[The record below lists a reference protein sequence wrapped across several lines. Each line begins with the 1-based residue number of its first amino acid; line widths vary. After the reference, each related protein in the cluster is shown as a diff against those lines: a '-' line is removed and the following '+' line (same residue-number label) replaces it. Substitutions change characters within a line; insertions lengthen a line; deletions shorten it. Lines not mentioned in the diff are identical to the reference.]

1 MFSGR
6 DHVGGFVKRRADV
19 FILANPVILSCCSVA
34 IEGAALAA
42 GAIALRSP
50 RPLR

>member
-6 DHVGGFVKRRADV
+6 DHVGGFVKHRADV

-42 GAIALRSP
+42 TIALRSP
-50 RPLR
+50 HPLR